1 MRTAFIINQY
11 KNPGLLRFTETK
23 LWFDAKNQT
32 TDWIDDCCVVESE
45 QEVNGDNV
53 IIIDNGDFVTT
64 PLREWVKQQPPG
76 RFDLRNHNMLIKFT
90 NDYSYSLAQQPPY
103 EQQSKQRYIIE
114 NLYKTVLR
122 SKKLIYLEQTEVLG
136 ETPQGYAHLY
146 GLASAWKTPRLAKYI
161 GLDNLKSITVYD
173 SCSRQLDLAKEL
185 HSHKQLPDTI
195 DVEHPYYGEY
205 SPDDEI
211 KEFWKEW
218 SNYPVKFE
226 LINLFDTPRFQPNSY
241 VWVSNAFLYE
251 PTMFEFGYQYCQNK
265 FKDLLLK
272 NKDCKIN
279 IN

>member
-1 MRTAFIINQY
+1 MRTAFIIDTY

-32 TDWIDDCCVVESE
+32 TDWIADCRVVNSEDQIVGDD
-45 QEVNGDNV
+45 V
-53 IIIDNGDFVTT
+53 IIINSGDFVTT
-64 PLREWVKQQPPG
+64 PLREWVKQQPAG
-76 RFDLRNHNMLIKFT
+76 VIDLRGQELIIKFT
-90 NDYSYSLAQQPPY
+90 PDYSYNMTEQPPY
-103 EQQSKQRYIIE
+103 EQGSKQRYIIE

-122 SKKLIYLEQTEVLG
+122 SKKLIYLDQTEELG
-136 ETPQGYAHLY
+136 DTPVGYDHLY
-146 GLASAWKTPRLAKYI
+146 GLASAWKTPKLAKHI

-173 SCSRQLDLAKEL
+173 SCSRQLELAKML
-185 HSHKQLPDTI
+185 HSNQVLPSTI
-195 DVEHPYYGEY
+195 EIEHPYYGEY

-211 KEFWKEW
+211 KDFWGEW
-218 SNYPVKFE
+218 HNYSVKFK
-226 LINLFDTPRFQPNSY
+226 LINLFDTPKFLPNSY

-251 PTMFEFGYQYCQNK
+251 PTLFEFGYQYCQNK